1 MKKYGIMYFELTGGG
16 HTEGNK
22 FDDTDVEYKKGD
34 IIESTVDL
42 EKKFGSKFK
51 RIGNKG
57 FISATQEIIIPR
69 NIEVDCIGEYRLS
82 ILICSVIGR
91 ERKLNRLLEELK
103 QQYHKAIEI
112 LVEIDNREITTGA
125 KRNILLEK
133 AKGDYIAFIDDD
145 DRISINYV
153 VKILRA
159 LKTNPDCCSLNGFLI
174 RPKHVFPFYH
184 SIDYLKWYNKD
195 GIYYRSP
202 NHLNA
207 VKRELAL
214 QAKFPDK
221 TMGEDVDYSTRLK
234 SLLKT
239 ETKIQGTLYY
249 YLKNKK

>member
-1 MKKYGIMYFELTGGG
+1 MKEYGIMYFELTGGG

-22 FDDTDVEYKKGD
+22 SDGTDVEYKKGD
-34 IIESTVDL
+34 IIESTRDL
-42 EKKFGSKFK
+42 QKIFGDKFK
-51 RIGNKG
+51 RIKNKEL
-57 FISATQEIIIPR
+57 ISATREIIIPR
-69 NIEVDCIGEYRLS
+69 NIEVDCIGKYRLS

-91 ERKLNRLLEELK
+91 KRKLNRLLEELK

-145 DRISINYV
+145 DGISINYV
-153 VKILRA
+153 VKILTA
-159 LKTNPDCCSLNGFLI
+159 LKTNPDCCSLNGLLI
-174 RPKHVFPFYH
+174 RPRRTFPFYH
-184 SIDYLKWYNKD
+184 SINYLKWYNKD
-195 GIYYRSP
+195 GVYYRSP
-202 NHLNA
+202 NHLNT

-214 QAKFPDK
+214 QIKFPDK

-234 SLLKT
+234 SLLKI
-239 ETKIQGTLYY
+239 EAKIQGILYY